1 MILEFDS
8 IEECMDYFNTYDGQ
22 NFKSADERNTLHGM
36 EHDLDDLEPFLV
48 HVAELYSRNVVVYAA
63 NSDMAKELAE
73 ELCEEGIL
81 LIDFDNFSDKNI
93 ETLRQA
99 KETDLT
105 IYQAFGPDK
114 LPESLNI
121 PLKDRIQIVEK
132 NTVSSLNK
140 NINKHEI
147 TIWQEDLRNY
157 D

>member
-1 MILEFDS
+1 MEDNLPL
-8 IEECMDYFNTYDGQ
+8 IES
-22 NFKSADERNTLHGM
+22 KVS
-36 EHDLDDLEPFLV
+36 
-48 HVAELYSRNVVVYAA
+48 
-63 NSDMAKELAE
+63 
-73 ELCEEGIL
+73 
-81 LIDFDNFSDKNI
+81 
-93 ETLRQA
+93 